1 MCHTVHLITLSEPRV
16 YQGDS
21 SIRGTFCLIANDIL
35 WQLTFFII
43 TLIVFLIYFNS
54 AEMFH
59 LPELHY
65 FGLACCSHILTSP
78 INVKIMKVFFKNSHS
93 L

>member
-1 MCHTVHLITLSEPRV
+1 MCRTVHLITLSEQRV

-21 SIRGTFCLIANDIL
+21 SIRGTFCLIAKDIL

-43 TLIVFLIYFNS
+43 TLIVVLIYFNS

-59 LPELHY
+59 LPELLY
-65 FGLACCSHILTSP
+65 FGLACCSDILTSP
-78 INVKIMKVFFKNSHS
+78 INVKIMKSPF
-93 L
+93 